1 MEGLTQEQ
9 ILKELGLK
17 EKTML
22 STEEK
27 NNESEERLISDV
39 MKQANCLK
47 DEFAT
52 EENTTINSADIEQAT
67 TSVATSSPD
76 ALDIS
81 AWAQAGMK
89 GFYKVDDCTAKYV
102 NAHRAL
108 TVKLLSSK
116 RTNKREY
123 LLAVCNKQGFFEG
136 VEDKNAYFK
145 PDQLENQVTAIDSH
159 LKNLVENFNG
169 CIADIKVGLAIIEK
183 NRLLKPKP
191 IADFGTYSIA
201 ELYYRLGEWFIDHV
215 DDNRVAIFS
224 IKGLMHVCLCQRG
237 DKTPAKIFKEVF
249 AEVTDNNLNRPEIF
263 KRELYDKGLF
273 IHDVGKC
280 GRDYQLTVSR
290 SIQSQLGLANDK
302 VISIKFPEEIMT
314 RIIEEHNNICS
325 QKEDT
330 TIWIEDCEEV
340 EDTTALEIAK
350 FVIVKP
356 DREVELYA

>member
-9 ILKELGLK
+9 ILKELGLE

-22 STEEK
+22 STKEK

-39 MKQANCLK
+39 MKQSTCLE
-47 DEFAT
+47 DAFAAD
-52 EENTTINSADIEQAT
+52 ENTTKNSVDIEQT
-67 TSVATSSPD
+67 TISGATSSPD
-76 ALDIS
+76 ALDTS

-89 GFYKVDDCTAKYV
+89 GFYKVDDCTAEYV

-116 RTNKREY
+116 RTNKRKY
-123 LLAVCNKQGFFEG
+123 WLGVCNKQGFYEG
-136 VEDKNAYFK
+136 VEDKKAYFK

-183 NRLLKPKP
+183 NRLLKPNP
-191 IADFGTYSIA
+191 IADFGAYSIE

-224 IKGLMHVCLCQRG
+224 IKGLMHVCLCQRV

-249 AEVTDNNLNRPEIF
+249 SEVADNNLNRPEIL

-273 IHDVGKC
+273 IHDVGEG

-290 SIQSQLGLANDK
+290 SIQSQLGLTNDK
-302 VISIKFPEEIMT
+302 VISIRFPEETMSK
-314 RIIEEHNNICS
+314 IIDKYNNVCS
-325 QKEDT
+325 SREDIV
-330 TIWIEDCEEV
+330 IWLDDCEEV
-340 EDTTALEIAK
+340 EDTSALEIAQ
-350 FVIVKP
+350 FIIVKP
-356 DREVELYA
+356 DGEVQLYA